1 MRKTLFFLFACLVIG
16 TTQAQKKDLA
26 ATPPMGW
33 NSWNH
38 FNCNINEY
46 TVKEIADAM
55 ATSGMAEAGA
65 GYEYI
70 VIDDCWQIDRYP
82 DGKIIADPAK
92 FPSGIK
98 ALADYIHS
106 KGLKFGIYSD
116 AGKKTCQERPGSWQY
131 EAIDAQTYAEWGVD
145 YIKYDWCHHGL
156 KRAENTY
163 PIMGEELYKLD
174 RDIVYSVCNW
184 GWGDPWE
191 WAPEFAHLWRTTWD
205 IEPCFDCRG
214 NLFWKSVENIVDLN
228 APLAKYARPGAWND
242 PDMLEVGNG
251 DLSYNENV
259 AHFSLWCMM
268 ASPLIAGNDLRNMDE
283 ETLSILTNKEM
294 IAIDQDPLG
303 IQGFRIYDNPFFE
316 IWLKPL
322 KDGSKAVCFFNRGDE
337 IVQYSI
343 NWKKL
348 LNLSQDYQVRN
359 IWDEL
364 TFNSAMQDLEI
375 SLRPNSVVVFRLD
388 PKD

>member
-1 MRKTLFFLFACLVIG
+1 MKRILVLSLGVLLTI
-16 TTQAQKKDLA
+16 QVNAQKKDLA
-26 ATPPMGW
+26 LSPPMGW

-38 FNCNINEY
+38 FHCDISEQ
-46 TVKEIADAM
+46 TVKEIASAM
-55 ATSGMAEAGA
+55 ASNGMAEA

-70 VIDDCWQIDRYP
+70 VIDDCWQIARDLN
-82 DGKIIADPAK
+82 GKIIADSIK

-98 ALADYIHS
+98 SLVNYVHS

-116 AGKKTCQERPGSWQY
+116 AGKQTCQERPGSLNY
-131 EAIDAQTYAEWGVD
+131 EAMDAQTYAEWGVD
-145 YIKYDWCHHGL
+145 YIKYDWCHHGFL
-156 KRAENTY
+156 KAKNTY

-214 NLFWKSVENIVDLN
+214 NMFWKSVENIIDLN
-228 APLAKYARPGAWND
+228 APLAKYAGPGAWND

-251 DLSYNENV
+251 NLTYNENV
-259 AHFSLWCMM
+259 AHFSMWCMM
-268 ASPLIAGNDLRNMDE
+268 AAPLIAGNDLRLMGDT
-283 ETLSILTNKEM
+283 TLSILTNPTM

-303 IQGFRIYDNPFFE
+303 IQGFRIYEDPYFE

-322 KDGSKAVCFFNRGDE
+322 QDGSKAVCFLNRGDE
-337 IVQYSI
+337 AIQYTI
-343 NWKKL
+343 DWKEL
-348 LNLSQDYQVRN
+348 L
-359 IWDEL
+359 EL
-364 TFNSAMQDLEI
+364 TSDYRVLNVWNKEEFTSAMQDIAIDLA
-375 SLRPNSVVVFRLD
+375 SNSVAVFRLD
-388 PKD
+388 PK